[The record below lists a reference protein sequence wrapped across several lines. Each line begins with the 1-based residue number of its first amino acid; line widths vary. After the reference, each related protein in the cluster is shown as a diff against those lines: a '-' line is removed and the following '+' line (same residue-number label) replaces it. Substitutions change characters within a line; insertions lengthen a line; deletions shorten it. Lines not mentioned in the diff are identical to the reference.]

1 MSKLKDKI
9 VVLLIS
15 KPEQLTLEESLL
27 LVQQTC
33 DHPLN
38 EELRD
43 SYKIIWVPLPSS
55 DEWTD
60 VEETSFNIL
69 SEFLP
74 WYAIRKPRLLSSA
87 AVRYIKE
94 EWNYKEEPQMV
105 VLDPN
110 GKIIHSDA
118 IDMIKIWGPLA
129 YPFSASKEAE
139 LWQVENL
146 TMKLLIDDINLLL
159 AYWV

>member
-87 AVRYIKE
+87 VVRYIKE

-110 GKIIHSDA
+110 GKIIHSNA